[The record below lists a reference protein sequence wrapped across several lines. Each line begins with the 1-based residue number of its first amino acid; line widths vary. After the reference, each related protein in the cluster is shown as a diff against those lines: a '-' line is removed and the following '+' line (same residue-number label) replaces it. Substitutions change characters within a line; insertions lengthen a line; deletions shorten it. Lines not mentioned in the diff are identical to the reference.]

1 MGDAAER
8 ERWGSRIGL
17 ILAAAGNAVGIG
29 NLLRFPGKAAT
40 NGGGAFM
47 IPYVVSLLV
56 FGIPMMW
63 IAWTIGRHGGRF
75 GHGSLPGQFDRMW
88 RNPLAKYLGVLGVGM
103 PLIFCLYYT
112 YIEAWCLG
120 YAYFSLT
127 RFFESTPGRTVDLGV
142 FLEEFLGSA
151 STHSYF
157 AGLVPAF
164 VFFVVTL
171 FLNLWVLYRGV
182 SKGIELLAKI
192 AMPLLL
198 LFCVVLA
205 VRVFTLGQKEGTA
218 WQGLEFLWTPH
229 LGALKDPA
237 VWIAAAG
244 QIFFTL
250 SIGFGAMECYASYL
264 RENDDVTLTG
274 LTTAATNEFVEVL
287 FGSIIAI
294 PAAAVFFGSGRIP
307 EIAGSGTFA
316 IGMISMPEILRN
328 TPGLELF
335 GTMWFLLLFFAAFT
349 SSVAVAQP
357 VMAFF
362 QDEFKLRRES
372 SAMLVGLLWFLGTLP
387 VIWFFKYGVLD
398 EMDFWAGTIGLAV
411 CALVEVILF
420 SWIFGMDRGWEEMHR
435 GADLQVP
442 RFFYYV
448 MKYITPVALAAV
460 LLAWF
465 YDAVANDA
473 LIPSPKI
480 AWGVERRGAYPGEF
494 KKGLPP
500 GSTKEQQEQA
510 KKGRQE
516 IEKSVL
522 DAVRAARR
530 DLRALAD
537 VELDGQGRLRVVS
550 FAADPALRGAL
561 DATAF
566 ERWLSLQGWRYEEKQ
581 GPTGSP
587 APAPVRVTLS
597 FEALHCAPY
606 IWITRIMVGFV
617 LVCFL
622 VLIHVAWKNRRQ
634 TAPEATA

>member
-56 FGIPMMW
+56 FGLPMMW
-63 IAWTIGRHGGRF
+63 IAWTIGRYGGRF
-75 GHGSLPGQFDRMW
+75 GHGSLPGQFDRMA
-88 RNPLAKYLGVLGVGM
+88 RSPLAKYLGVLGVAM
-103 PLIFCLYYT
+103 PLVFCLYYT

-120 YAYFSLT
+120 YGYFSLT
-127 RFFESTPGRTVDLGV
+127 RFFESTPGRTVDLEV
-142 FLEEFLGSA
+142 FLGEFLGDA
-151 STHSYF
+151 PTHSYF
-157 AGLVPAF
+157 AGVVPAF
-164 VFFVVTL
+164 VFFIITL
-171 FLNLWVLYRGV
+171 GLNVWVLHRGV
-182 SKGIELLAKI
+182 AKGIELLAKI

-205 VRVFTLGQKEGTA
+205 VRVFTLGQKQGTA
-218 WQGLEFLWTPH
+218 WQGLSFLWTPDFK
-229 LGALKDPA
+229 ALLEPQ

-274 LTTAATNEFVEVL
+274 LTTAATNEFVEVI

-294 PAAAVFFGSGRIP
+294 PAAAVFFGAGRIP

-357 VMAFF
+357 VIAFF
-362 QDEFKLRRES
+362 QDEFRLRRES
-372 SAMLVGLLWFLGTLP
+372 SAALVALFWLLGTLP

-398 EMDFWAGTIGLAV
+398 EMDFWAGTIGLVV
-411 CALVEVILF
+411 CALIEVVLF
-420 SWIFGMDRGWEEMHR
+420 AWIFGMDKGWEEMHR

-442 RFFYYV
+442 RFFYFV
-448 MKYITPVALAAV
+448 MKYVTPVALFAI
-460 LLAWF
+460 LTAWF
-465 YDAVANDA
+465 YDAVAKDTLVPA
-473 LIPSPKI
+473 PKI
-480 AWGVERRGAYPGEF
+480 TWGVENRARYPGEF
-494 KKGLPP
+494 RKGLPP
-500 GSTKEQQEQA
+500 ECTPEEREQA
-510 KKGRQE
+510 RKGLE
-516 IEKSVL
+516 GIEKSVL

-530 DLRALAD
+530 DLRAMID
-537 VELDGQGRLRVVS
+537 VELDGRGRARVVS
-550 FAADPALRGAL
+550 FSADPALREVL
-561 DATAF
+561 DAASF
-566 ERWLSLQGWRYEEKQ
+566 ERWLALQGWRYEEHN
-581 GPTGSP
+581 GRSS
-587 APAPVRVTLS
+587 APVKATLV
-597 FEALHCAPY
+597 FEALHRAPY
-606 IWITRIMVGFV
+606 IWLTRVLIAAVFV
-617 LVCFL
+617 VFL
-622 VLIHVAWKNRRQ
+622 VLIHVAWKTRPALPLE
-634 TAPEATA
+634 TPA

>member
-1 MGDAAER
+1 MGDVAER

-63 IAWTIGRHGGRF
+63 IAWTIGRYGGRF

-142 FLEEFLGSA
+142 FLNEFLGNA
-151 STHSYF
+151 PTHSYF

-164 VFFVVTL
+164 VFFLVTL
-171 FLNLWVLYRGV
+171 VLNLWVLYRGV

-205 VRVFTLGQKEGTA
+205 VRVFTLGQREGTA
-218 WQGLEFLWTPH
+218 WQGLEFLWTPQ
-229 LGALKDPA
+229 LSALKDPA

-274 LTTAATNEFVEVL
+274 LTTASTNEFVEVI

-307 EIAGSGTFA
+307 EIAGSGTFD

-357 VMAFF
+357 VLAFF

-372 SAMLVGLLWFLGTLP
+372 STVLVGLIWFLGTLP
-387 VIWFFKYGVLD
+387 VIWFLKYGVLD

-411 CALVEVILF
+411 CALVEVLLF
-420 SWIFGMDRGWEEMHR
+420 GWVFGMDRGWEEMHR
-435 GADLQVP
+435 GADLRVP
-442 RFFYYV
+442 RFFYPI
-448 MKYITPVALAAV
+448 MKYVTPVALALV
-460 LLAWF
+460 LGAWF
-465 YDAVANDA
+465 YDAVAKDA

-480 AWGVERRGAYPGEF
+480 SWGVERRQAYPGVF
-494 KKGLPP
+494 KTGLPP
-500 GSTKEQQEQA
+500 GCTKEEQKQA
-510 KKGRQE
+510 NEGRQG

-522 DAVRAARR
+522 DAVRGARR
-530 DLRALAD
+530 DLRALAE
-537 VELDGQGRLRVVS
+537 VEFDGRGGMRVVS
-550 FAADPALRGAL
+550 FSAEPGLNEVL
-561 DATAF
+561 DAGSF
-566 ERWLSLQGWRYEEKQ
+566 ERWLKLQNWRYEEKKD
-581 GPTGSP
+581 GKTAP
-587 APAPVRVTLS
+587 APAKVTVA
-597 FEALHCAPY
+597 FEGRHCAPY
-606 IWITRIMVGFV
+606 IWITRLMIVFV
-617 LVCFL
+617 LACFL
-622 VLIHVAWKNRRQ
+622 ALIHVAWKNRSAA
-634 TAPEATA
+634 APEATP